1 MTIAQTSLPRR
12 RLLAGSASAL
22 AAAGLASWSHGARA
36 QAAAAKRRAIDGG
49 MCMDCGERLGYI
61 AHHWPVMLAAET
73 VNDPDIALNH
83 ANLRWV
89 CKECHDKYPGHGV
102 APSLTPLIRFDADG
116 DPIPP

>member
-1 MTIAQTSLPRR
+1 MSQSWARGFYSGKAWLRCR
-12 RLLAGSASAL
+12 
-22 AAAGLASWSHGARA
+22 AAFI
-36 QAAAAKRRAIDGG
+36 AKRRAIDGG

-61 AHHWPVMLAAET
+61 AHHWPVMLTAET

-83 ANLRWV
+83 ENLRWV